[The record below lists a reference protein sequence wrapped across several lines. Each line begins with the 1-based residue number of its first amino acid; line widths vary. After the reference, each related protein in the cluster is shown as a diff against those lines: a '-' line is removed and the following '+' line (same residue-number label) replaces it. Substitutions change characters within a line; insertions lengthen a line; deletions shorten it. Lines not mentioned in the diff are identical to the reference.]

1 MKLEFTQEDIDNKVN
16 IIEIEDIVI
25 EGNFIIASDDTYTL
39 SGKATIDGEVYTEF
53 LVEFTLEEEISE
65 LSARNLVD
73 AIWEEYDFI
82 FN

>member
-16 IIEIEDIVI
+16 IIEIEDIII
-25 EGNFIIASDDTYTL
+25 EGNFITVSDDTYVL

-65 LSARNLVD
+65 LSAKNLVD